1 MLFLKEINK
10 TRIDEVQTEAPVLLL
25 GGVTH
30 VSEAFQS
37 FCSQLDAARTLFLSL
52 WEHVAC
58 LRAVFFAD
66 LFTHLKWGGW
76 QVRSLGVPAE
86 SGTGPAV
93 GRRRPAT
100 LGGGGGLCGA
110 GANADI

>member
-58 LRAVFFAD
+58 LRAVFCGFIHS
-66 LFTHLKWGGW
+66 F
-76 QVRSLGVPAE
+76 E
-86 SGTGPAV
+86 M
-93 GRRRPAT
+93 
-100 LGGGGGLCGA
+100 GGGGGGEKF
-110 GANADI
+110 GRSG